1 MTLALRNTIL
11 RVSLASI
18 VIASVAAA
26 ISLLRL
32 RAPLPTAEELGVQYV
47 QRWLFLSWR
56 AESVSPG
63 LLVSGLFAVAGF
75 SVVGAAVII
84 RYFRRTTAPEMLF
97 FLMFVLAAGFDVW
110 KIGHFVVQVEQ
121 LPVHFAATLTRIV
134 HFAHLFGVLCLF
146 ISTLYLTGVEY
157 QKTGTALSLAALIS
171 LSVVYVIPVDHLTLN
186 AHLVHKIG
194 DQTTIQMVNA
204 VLQLLAI
211 ANVVY
216 SVAYQ
221 RKQEYLV
228 LLPAVLLA
236 IIGRELVFYLPS
248 IWHAFA
254 GFVMLVTGAAVF
266 GYRIRTIYLWK

>member
-18 VIASVAAA
+18 VITSVAAA
-26 ISLLRL
+26 VSLLSL
-32 RAPLPTAEELGVQYV
+32 RAPLPTAQELGVHDM

-63 LLVSGLFAVAGF
+63 LLVSGLFTVAGF
-75 SVVGAAVII
+75 SVAGATIII
-84 RYFRRTTAPEMLF
+84 RYFRKTTAPEMLF

-110 KIGHFVVQVEQ
+110 KIGHFVLQMEQ

-134 HFAHLFGVLCLF
+134 QFAHLFGVLCLF

-171 LSVVYVIPVDHLTLN
+171 LTVVYAIPVDHLTLN
-186 AHLVHKIG
+186 PHLVHKIG
-194 DQTTIQMVNA
+194 DETTIQMVNV

-216 SVAYQ
+216 AVAYQ
-221 RKQEYLV
+221 RNQEYLV

-248 IWHAFA
+248 IWLAFA
-254 GFVMLVTGAAVF
+254 GFAMLVTGAAIF
-266 GYRIRTIYLWK
+266 GYRIHTIYLWK